1 MSDKVV
7 FEVENFMKQILHHSK
22 SYETEK
28 LVFSDIETIIKLR
41 YQEIIGN
48 HIKMIYG
55 KPLYAENL
63 EILKDTIIKQ
73 LDLKLKKKE
82 IKPKQPKEP
91 KAKQPKE
98 PKPKLTKE
106 EKEAKKKAMLEKKKA
121 MEEKINEN
129 KLKKSKKSFT
139 IPILVETNDI

>member
-48 HIKMIYG
+48 HIKMIYE
-55 KPLYAENL
+55 KPLYFENL

-91 KAKQPKE
+91 KT
-98 PKPKLTKE
+98 KLTKE
-106 EKEAKKKAMLEKKKA
+106 EKEAKKKAMEEKKKA
-121 MEEKINEN
+121 MEEKRNES